1 MLKSEPYVVMCKRFK
16 VNENT
21 HSGSWI
27 TLLVLSLIQNNKTEQ
42 LIKLL
47 RKKLPIAL
55 HAGMGWGVSIT
66 TLYRHAHK
74 VIWH

>member
-1 MLKSEPYVVMCKRFK
+1 MLKSVPYVVMCKRFI

-21 HSGSWI
+21 QYGSWI

-47 RKKLPIAL
+47 RK
-55 HAGMGWGVSIT
+55 
-66 TLYRHAHK
+66 
-74 VIWH
+74 